1 MRPRPP
7 MHFHFSISPASQRID
22 LSGLRHYWPR
32 LPKIRLGGLF
42 RRLSIRHK
50 IGCGYALAICIA
62 LLGTTAG
69 FCIEKYFKA
78 QAGEQLLQVHQQTY
92 ILKDLQDAVLQ
103 AKAYEQQMLFM
114 VTFPEKYVNLYE
126 NTPPNIGNLNFRK
139 HQILPGISR
148 ETLTGIPKIG
158 SPPQITE
165 LIQSYTY
172 TVEKYYQQLEELSS
186 KIYRDAL
193 LPQQA
198 KEMQIAMIKFI
209 NSDIS
214 KQFNQFAQELFALN
228 KKIYYLEEKEFV
240 EYQQAENIGN
250 IILLSSL
257 LLSAAIAGVI
267 AIYISWAIARPLEF
281 TTAVARRV
289 TETGNFKLIAP
300 VTAKD
305 EVGQLATSLNQL
317 IQRVAV
323 YTEELK
329 HAQAQLIQTEK
340 MSSLGQMVAGIAH
353 EINNPVNFIS
363 GNIPYLNNYTQELLD
378 LLELYQQEFP
388 QPTAEIKKQ
397 LEASD
402 VEFIAQDLPK
412 ILNSMQA
419 GAERIQELVLSLRN
433 FSRLDESELKKV
445 DLHEGIESTL
455 LILNERLK
463 GAIAVNKDYDKLPL
477 IECYPAQL
485 NQVFMNIINN
495 AIDALHSCDE
505 QINKQIIIKTDKV
518 WSSQIRVSITDNGCG
533 IPLEIQNK
541 IFDPFFTTKPV
552 GQGTGL
558 GLAISYK
565 IIEKHGGKIQVCSQ
579 PGKGTEL
586 AIFLPIEQSFCPL
599 LKSAWMRA

>member
-1 MRPRPP
+1 
-7 MHFHFSISPASQRID
+7 MHFHFSISPASERID
-22 LSGLRHYWPR
+22 RSGLASYWPR

-78 QAGEQLLQVHQQTY
+78 QAKEQLLQVHQQTY

-103 AKAYEQQMLFM
+103 AKAYQQQMLFM
-114 VTFPEKYVNLYE
+114 VTFPEKYVNVYE
-126 NTPPNIGNLNFRK
+126 NRPPKFGDLNFRK
-139 HQILPGISR
+139 HQILPGISSD
-148 ETLTGIPKIG
+148 TLTGIQKIG
-158 SPPQITE
+158 SEPQITE
-165 LIQSYTY
+165 LIQNYTY
-172 TVEKYYQQLEELSS
+172 TVEKYYQQLEEFSS
-186 KIYRDAL
+186 IIYRNAL
-193 LPQQA
+193 QPQQA
-198 KEMQIAMIKFI
+198 EEMQMAMIKFI
-209 NSDIS
+209 NSDIA
-214 KQFNQFAQELFALN
+214 KQFNKFAEELSVLN
-228 KKIYYLEEKEFV
+228 KKLYVLEEKEFF

-250 IILLSSL
+250 IILVSSL

-300 VTAKD
+300 VIAKD

-353 EINNPVNFIS
+353 EINNPVNFIY
-363 GNIPYLNNYTQELLD
+363 GNISYLDNYTQELLD

-419 GAERIQELVLSLRN
+419 GAKRIQELVLSLRN

-455 LILNERLK
+455 MILNERLK
-463 GAIAVNKDYDKLPL
+463 GTIAVDKDYDKLPP

-485 NQVFMNIINN
+485 NQVFFNIINN
-495 AIDALHSCDE
+495 AIDALHSCVE
-505 QINKQIIIKTDKV
+505 QRNKQITIKTDKV
-518 WSSQIRVSITDNGCG
+518 WSSEIRVSITDNGCG

-599 LKSAWMRA
+599 LKSAWMKA